1 LSAFDAARAADPM
14 IRRWAMMNALLELHL
29 AGSDDAALG
38 GDLAYQF
45 GMQAKSLRP
54 LATLRE
60 GPVKLG

>member
-1 LSAFDAARAADPM
+1 
-14 IRRWAMMNALLELHL
+14 MMNALLELHL